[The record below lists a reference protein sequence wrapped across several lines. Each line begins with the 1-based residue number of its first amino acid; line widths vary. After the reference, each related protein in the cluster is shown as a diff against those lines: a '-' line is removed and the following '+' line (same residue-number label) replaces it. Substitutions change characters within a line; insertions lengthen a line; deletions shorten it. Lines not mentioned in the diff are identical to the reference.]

1 MLEEKLK
8 HAYEVN
14 SRQRTIVVLIFIS
27 VVSLSLLFFNVLHPF
42 WGSEQQLTPLPALP
56 ASPSPQKPEVEP
68 TTYDPTADRTLFKEG
83 IKRFD
88 YQLEPKISGAD
99 LSQWNSEKHDQIF
112 SLKNRAISSFN
123 SGDYK
128 AALAELQQAM
138 DLADGAL
145 KEKDSIFESSISSA
159 TELFQQNH
167 YEEAVLHINKALTVN
182 PDDPVA
188 LRLQQQI
195 SILPQILPLLKIAKI
210 AQAEN
215 DIRKEYSTLN
225 EILQIDPQ
233 RVELAPKLKSL
244 KNEIDENNFSQ
255 FIENGLAHV
264 EHRKLKEAQ
273 TNLNQAVKIFAKRR
287 EISILKN
294 KISALGKEMQLEQAM
309 DKAQAAILIDDWVTA
324 HKIYSDTAQ
333 THPNNQD
340 IQEGLQLATKITSLT
355 KEISGYLH
363 SPHRLASNNVE
374 TLALRSLAQ
383 AGMLYERSM
392 TLKSLASELK
402 TLIGKFK
409 INVNVIIRS
418 DGQTSI
424 LVKGVGRVGQ
434 VKEKVIQLKPGT
446 YTFEGIKHGFKAKL
460 MKVKIPIDQER
471 IYVELICDEH
481 L

>member
-159 TELFQQNH
+159 TEFFQQNH
-167 YEEAVLHINKALTVN
+167 
-182 PDDPVA
+182 P
-188 LRLQQQI
+188 
-195 SILPQILPLLKIAKI
+195 
-210 AQAEN
+210 
-215 DIRKEYSTLN
+215 
-225 EILQIDPQ
+225 
-233 RVELAPKLKSL
+233 
-244 KNEIDENNFSQ
+244 
-255 FIENGLAHV
+255 
-264 EHRKLKEAQ
+264 
-273 TNLNQAVKIFAKRR
+273 
-287 EISILKN
+287 
-294 KISALGKEMQLEQAM
+294 
-309 DKAQAAILIDDWVTA
+309 KAQV
-324 HKIYSDTAQ
+324 H
-333 THPNNQD
+333 N
-340 IQEGLQLATKITSLT
+340 
-355 KEISGYLH
+355 
-363 SPHRLASNNVE
+363 
-374 TLALRSLAQ
+374 
-383 AGMLYERSM
+383 
-392 TLKSLASELK
+392 
-402 TLIGKFK
+402 
-409 INVNVIIRS
+409 
-418 DGQTSI
+418 
-424 LVKGVGRVGQ
+424 
-434 VKEKVIQLKPGT
+434 
-446 YTFEGIKHGFKAKL
+446 
-460 MKVKIPIDQER
+460 
-471 IYVELICDEH
+471 
-481 L
+481 